1 MANNGSMIYGQVA
14 MTDIQA
20 VLPTFYSDLLNIF
33 SIHGGRFNKWARWKP
48 IVWAWQFNPRTDMWR
63 GPDGQCG
70 MTIKKYGAVGGIN
83 TQGTF
88 LYDITHN
95 LCEWVYI
102 VPNGGESAPM
112 RMGDFGQWL
121 GEKPGNL
128 GYINYAVSPFGSP
141 DIEMLPNANG
151 DIDFP
156 FEEPDVDDSG
166 NGYTAPEYRDP
177 TTLSP
182 NLDILDFAF
191 NGVWAGEFY
200 FGIALSSGLVFT
212 GSTKIKD
219 GGMGQVT
226 AKNIHLAAGT
236 YTCFPFLSSYSRPY
250 GASEQTGTLIPLDN
264 WSFKLRVK
272 SQEESSVVVWAYG
285 SVNSKGKVTAY
296 VIIDNNTNGS
306 VTVSNIKVQFMRGKT
321 FGGSGDLFDSILC
334 SPSSITIPA
343 GGSATTNEVHTTIPY
358 PPSDLPE
365 YWVRG
370 ALTSS
375 YARVVYK
382 DMPLDEEDDEGGGSD
397 VAPN

>member
-1 MANNGSMIYGQVA
+1 MANNGSMIYGQVQF
-14 MTDIQA
+14 TDIQA
-20 VLPTFYSDLLNIF
+20 VLPTWYSTDADVF
-33 SIHGGRFNKWARWKP
+33 SQHGDRIRKWARFKP
-48 IVWAWQFNPRTDMWR
+48 VVWANQFLPRIDMWR

-83 TQGTF
+83 TPGTF

-102 VPNGGESAPM
+102 VPQGTSNSTR

-128 GYINYAVSPFGSP
+128 GYINYAESPFGSP
-141 DIEMLPNANG
+141 DIEMLPSADG
-151 DIDFP
+151 SIDFP

-200 FGIALSSGLVFT
+200 FGIALSNGLVFT

-236 YTCFPFLSSYSRPY
+236 YTCYPFLCSYSRPY
-250 GASEQTGTLIPLDN
+250 GSAEQVGTLIPLDN
-264 WSFKLRVK
+264 WSFKLTVRKQGYFYSVVFAGWNSGYRSIWGILQLVNESANSKTITDPTVYLYRVQPGRDPSQYGELVQTIRVK
-272 SQEESSVVVWAYG
+272 SGNV
-285 SVNSKGKVTAY
+285 
-296 VIIDNNTNGS
+296 
-306 VTVSNIKVQFMRGKT
+306 
-321 FGGSGDLFDSILC
+321 
-334 SPSSITIPA
+334 TIPA
-343 GGSATTNEVHTTIPY
+343 GGSTDLNFSVSGLTKGNYDWYVTGPREPGADYEYY
-358 PPSDLPE
+358 PL
-365 YWVRG
+365 
-370 ALTSS
+370 
-375 YARVVYK
+375 
-382 DMPLDEEDDEGGGSD
+382 EEPDEGDGGSD
-397 VAPN
+397 YAPN